1 MQDHSFHSCF
11 TEKNKNSFEIELGK
25 KTLANLLPQFARHL
39 TERVSQENE
48 KIDGP
53 GAESALLL
61 FQ

>member
-1 MQDHSFHSCF
+1 MFA
-11 TEKNKNSFEIELGK
+11 K
-25 KTLANLLPQFARHL
+25 LLSQFARHP

>member
-11 TEKNKNSFEIELGK
+11 TEKKHFLNWIEN
-25 KTLANLLPQFARHL
+25 KTLQSCLNLQDTLRT
-39 TERVSQENE
+39 TEGVSQENE

>member
-1 MQDHSFHSCF
+1 MQDHSFHHDSQNTVKKC
-11 TEKNKNSFEIELGK
+11 FEIK
-25 KTLANLLPQFARHL
+25 KKPFEKLSSQFTKDL
-39 TERVSQENE
+39 TKRVSQEIE